1 MHSIPLW
8 IQLFCTDPT
17 DYMLPSEISVVF
29 TGSTVACLTFEL
41 TEDAILEGS
50 EMFTVEITDFGGAL
64 MGSITSATVTIEDN
78 DGEYLIVNLVKGTI
92 QRAPCIRVISVYFC
106 LNVCKLYN
114 GPIRLLVHHDFT
126 VRCIQVES
134 IARGHWMVPLS

>member
-1 MHSIPLW
+1 MDS
-8 IQLFCTDPT
+8 QLFSTDPT

-50 EMFTVEITDFGGAL
+50 EVFTVEITDFGGAL

-92 QRAPCIRVISVYFC
+92 QPAPCMRVISV
-106 LNVCKLYN
+106 
-114 GPIRLLVHHDFT
+114 
-126 VRCIQVES
+126 
-134 IARGHWMVPLS
+134 